1 MAKRSQRFP
10 VNYEK
15 DQSGCMWGFIS
26 IFDFRHACFTR
37 KLIVDRT
44 HGNKHVVGA
53 ALIKN
58 KFEVL
63 SNLDKNMKAILLN
76 GKDLPEDGQFLSS
89 RELMKALQ
97 GQHQRGTT
105 NNIAMS
111 GMSAFKT
118 IGLAS
123 VTRSCSRNNDVV
135 EPMIKP
141 QWYVNCND
149 LAKQN
154 LVIDR

>member
-63 SNLDKNMKAILLN
+63 SNLDKNMKAILL
-76 GKDLPEDGQFLSS
+76 D
-89 RELMKALQ
+89 
-97 GQHQRGTT
+97 
-105 NNIAMS
+105 
-111 GMSAFKT
+111 
-118 IGLAS
+118 
-123 VTRSCSRNNDVV
+123 
-135 EPMIKP
+135 
-141 QWYVNCND
+141 
-149 LAKQN
+149 
-154 LVIDR
+154 